1 MAAVFWLHSWWKGRG
16 ISWCF
21 VKDNET
27 KIYIW
32 TCMLCTLNMLLLFSK
47 LSGEWHLMLWIKFGA
62 QTIITTVAHWRAT
75 VGWKILKGHDGR
87 MDLDELSHT
96 SKTGL
101 PMGKMEITVLCFI
114 HGDFV
119 KSSQVK
125 CIKALWILRVLFKCE
140 DLVILIYKIYSLVI
154 YFEFCYHK

>member
-1 MAAVFWLHSWWKGRG
+1 MLWECVWCDGLWQVPMAAMFWLHSWWKGRG

-32 TCMLCTLNMLLLFSK
+32 TCMLCTLNMLLLFSN
-47 LSGEWHLMLWIKFGA
+47 LSGEWYLMLWIKFGA

-119 KSSQVK
+119 KSS
-125 CIKALWILRVLFKCE
+125 
-140 DLVILIYKIYSLVI
+140 
-154 YFEFCYHK
+154 